1 MPLSYF
7 TILFYSIFNMEN
19 FKLSYGY
26 PNSSITEDDIA
37 KLRSFTIVNCVI
49 NACSSFTA
57 AFGNSAI
64 MFVIWRTPALHS
76 PSLTLLF
83 GLALTDFF
91 VGSLTQPLQV
101 VWSVFYLGSEKGGP
115 RALKDTF
122 DVLSVILS
130 SASFSTATIISVD
143 RYLVFHLH
151 MRYPMIVTNRKVIII
166 ITLSWLMSGLLG
178 FLWAQST
185 TVYYLV
191 VILAFAISLFVVV
204 LMYSRIYSVVKRHQ
218 AQINTQAQVQTR
230 QHVSSQMHFARW
242 SRSAVN
248 TFYVCFFLFLF
259 YFPYICT
266 AIVIQLTDYSV
277 NKYIAL
283 QFTGTITF
291 INSSLNPL
299 VYFWR
304 VAEIRIAIK
313 DTFKCRCPV
322 RGYETQIIQRESVTG
337 TSRG

>member
-1 MPLSYF
+1 
-7 TILFYSIFNMEN
+7 MEN

-37 KLRSFTIVNCVI
+37 KLRSYTIVNCII
-49 NACSSFTA
+49 NACSSLTA

-83 GLALTDFF
+83 GLALADFF
-91 VGSLTQPLQV
+91 VGLLTQPLQV
-101 VWSVFYLGSEKGGP
+101 VWSAFYLGTEKGGP

-130 SASFSTATIISVD
+130 SASFLTATIISVD

-166 ITLSWLMSGLLG
+166 ITLSWLMSSLLG
-178 FLWAQST
+178 FLWTQST
-185 TVYYLV
+185 TVYYLAA
-191 VILAFAISLFVVV
+191 ILSFAISLFVVV
-204 LMYSRIYSVVKRHQ
+204 LMYCRIFSVVKRHQ

-230 QHVSSQMHFARW
+230 LHVLSQMHFARCT
-242 SRSAVN
+242 RSAIN

-266 AIVIQLTDYSV
+266 ATVIQLTDYGV
-277 NKYIAL
+277 NKHIAL

-313 DTFKCRCPV
+313 DTFKCHLSSQ
-322 RGYETQIIQRESVTG
+322 GI
-337 TSRG
+337 

>member
-1 MPLSYF
+1 
-7 TILFYSIFNMEN
+7 MEN

-26 PNSSITEDDIA
+26 PNSSITEEDIA
-37 KLRSFTIVNCVI
+37 KLRSYTIVNCVI

-115 RALKDTF
+115 RALKGTF

-130 SASFSTATIISVD
+130 CASFLTAIIISVD

-166 ITLSWLMSGLLG
+166 ITLSWLMSSLLG

-191 VILAFAISLFVVV
+191 AILAFAISLLVVV

-230 QHVSSQMHFARW
+230 QHVSWQMNSARW

-248 TFYVCFFLFLF
+248 TFYVSFFLFLF

>member
-1 MPLSYF
+1 
-7 TILFYSIFNMEN
+7 MEN
-19 FKLSYGY
+19 FKLTYGY
-26 PNSSITEDDIA
+26 PNSNITEDDIE
-37 KLRSFTIVNCVI
+37 KLRSSTILNCVI
-49 NACSSFTA
+49 NACFSFTA
-57 AFGNSAI
+57 AFGNSVI
-64 MFVIWRTPALHS
+64 MFVIWRTPSLHS

-83 GLALTDFF
+83 GLALTDFS

-101 VWSVFYLGSEKGGP
+101 VRSVFYLGTEKGSP
-115 RALKDTF
+115 SALKDAF

-130 SASFSTATIISVD
+130 SASFLTATIISVD

-151 MRYPMIVTNRKVIII
+151 MRYPIIVTNRKVIVVIA
-166 ITLSWLMSGLLG
+166 LSWLMSSLLG
-178 FLWAQST
+178 FVWTQST
-185 TVYYLV
+185 SVYYLAA
-191 VILAFAISLFVVV
+191 ILSFAISLFVVV

-218 AQINTQAQVQTR
+218 TQINTQAQVQTR
-230 QHVSSQMHFARW
+230 RHVSSQMHFARW
-242 SRSAVN
+242 TRSAIN
-248 TFYVCFFLFLF
+248 TFYVCFFLFLS

-277 NKYIAL
+277 NKHIAL

-322 RGYETQIIQRESVTG
+322 RGCETQTIQRESVTG
-337 TSRG
+337 TCRG